1 MPSREKGNLN
11 LPNKESFFGTTL
23 LKILRHSAIYFS
35 LVISFLNTLEEL
47 AAQVDPHSTAV
58 IVLGTRIQKE
68 MVAAP
73 TTVIEFESL
82 ENAPTLTLPDV
93 LASESNVQV
102 QDLFGGPGG
111 AGATVDLRGYG
122 APAKSNTLILLNGR
136 RLNDIDLAAVDFAN
150 IPRESIERIEVIP
163 GNSGAV
169 LYGDGAIGGVI
180 NILTKA
186 PSLKAPNY
194 TTNFAIGS
202 DVYSEEN
209 FSITKR
215 SGSFYLNTYGSYM
228 HGDGYR
234 DNNKLLQK
242 NLVAELKHER
252 ELSTTFIRVNLDSQR
267 LGLPGA
273 RLVTPTSS
281 LLETNRRG
289 AATPLDYAFQTG
301 VSITLGVNQQI
312 GEGVELVLD
321 GGVRRK
327 DQDASYSVDT
337 TWDSTVD
344 TVLDTW
350 SLTPRVQI
358 SHRVF
363 GFDSDTFTGV
373 DFYFSDY
380 DSYRRQEPGD
390 APKHRYDGEQYSYA
404 IYGQTNINWSKKLL
418 SVFGLRAQRVDLS
431 IGDIFD
437 SSAPGAS
444 GNAKN
449 TLRDIQYHYAANI
462 GLEWEIVNP
471 YTFYVRAGRS
481 FRFPTIDERI
491 DTQDGYSFNLSTQTM
506 METELGIKF
515 RTKHTE
521 IQTGLFLAKTKN
533 EIRFNPKL
541 SGGFGTNSNFE
552 PIQRYGWENSFK
564 TKLRDNLSLVNN
576 LTLMRAKFTQGDF
589 DGKDV
594 PLVSDVTAS
603 AALRWKINK
612 NFKLNTNL
620 NYVGERWLEN
630 DEDNTFPKT
639 PAYLLLG
646 MRLPGQYGKFSWS
659 LTTNNLLDQNYFNY
673 GVASTTTAG
682 RYNAYPQPGRTF
694 MARAGVDF

>member
-1 MPSREKGNLN
+1 MLH
-11 LPNKESFFGTTL
+11 KEHFFCTTL
-23 LKILRHSAIYFS
+23 FKSFRKSAFYFS
-35 LVISFLNTLEEL
+35 LIISFLNPPGYLT
-47 AAQVDPHSTAV
+47 AQADTQSTPV

-68 MVAAP
+68 MVATP
-73 TTVIEFESL
+73 ITVIEFKNI
-82 ENAPTLTLPDV
+82 ENSPAVTLPDI
-93 LASESNVQV
+93 LASKSNVQV
-102 QDLFGGPGG
+102 QDLFGGTGG
-111 AGATVDLRGYG
+111 ARATIDLRGYG

-150 IPRESIERIEVIP
+150 IPRESINRIEVIP

-180 NILTKA
+180 NILTKE
-186 PSLKAPNY
+186 PNLKAANY
-194 TTNFAIGS
+194 TTKLAIGS

-209 FSITKR
+209 FSISKN
-215 SGSFYLNTYGSYM
+215 SGSYYLNTYGSYI

-234 DNNKLLQK
+234 DNNKLVQK
-242 NLVAELKHER
+242 NLVTELKHER
-252 ELSTTFIRVNLDSQR
+252 ELGSTFIRVNLDSQR

-273 RLVTPTSS
+273 RLVTSTSS

-289 AATPLDYAFQTG
+289 ATTPLDYAFQNG
-301 VSITLGVNQQI
+301 VSISLGGNQQI
-312 GEGVELVLD
+312 GEGVDLVLD

-327 DQDASYSVDT
+327 DQDASYDVDT
-337 TWDSTVD
+337 TWDSSVN

-350 SLTPRVQI
+350 SVTPRVQI
-358 SHRVF
+358 LHRVF
-363 GFDSDTFTGV
+363 GFELDSFTGI

-380 DSYRRQEPGD
+380 DSDRRQEPGD
-390 APKHRYDGEQYSYA
+390 APKHRYDAEQYSYA
-404 IYGQTNINWSKKLL
+404 IYGQTNINWSEKLL
-418 SVFGLRAQRVDLS
+418 SVFGLRMQRVDLS

-462 GLEWEIVNP
+462 GLEWEIENP
-471 YTFYVRAGRS
+471 YTFYVRTGRS

-491 DTQDGYSFNLSTQTM
+491 DTQDSYSFHLSTQTM
-506 METELGIKF
+506 KEAELGIKF
-515 RTKHTE
+515 RTRQTE

-552 PIQRYGWENSFK
+552 PIRRYGWDNSFQ
-564 TKLRDNLSLVNN
+564 TKLQKNLSLVNK
-576 LTLMRAKFTQGDF
+576 LTLMKAKFAQGDF

-594 PLVSDVTAS
+594 PLVSDITAS
-603 AALRWKINK
+603 ASLSWKINK
-612 NFKLNTNL
+612 NFKLDTNL

-639 PAYLLLG
+639 PDYLLLG
-646 MRLPGQYGKFSWS
+646 MRLTGQFSKFLWS
-659 LTTNNLLDQNYFNY
+659 FTANNLLDQNYFNY

-694 MARAGVDF
+694 MARAGVTF